1 MVMSMFFLFISL
13 LFPFLVYFIY
23 LVYSDLKNNEEKNY
37 ILDLVLVTG
46 FYLPIVQ
53 GYLLFENILL
63 INIPLFISI
72 IKKRTSCAVLLIFLL
87 IMLNHFFIP
96 NINII
101 WLLLEYLSIFILLNI
116 VKKYEITIFLSI
128 KLFFIIF
135 YEMILKLNVI
145 TINLSTFVLMFI
157 LTYLIFVVFKYI
169 YFKLES
175 IVSLRVFAAKS
186 IKEKKQYQNLFK
198 ITHEVKNPLA
208 VCKGYL
214 QMINLNEKEKSKKFI
229 DIINDQIDKTLEI
242 IKDFSNISNLKIN
255 RHSVSLNLLLDEMQ
269 QDISVFKTSNVKIVM
284 NVPNDKIIVLADN
297 NRMKQVLLNVIKNAK
312 ESIEGKGIIK
322 IDLYKKKNYA
332 YIKVSDNGVGMDY
345 KTLNNLF
352 TPFFTTKQ
360 NGTGL
365 GVCLSKEIIEK
376 HDGSIEYFSKE
387 NKGTKVIIKLP
398 LEKASV

>member
-1 MVMSMFFLFISL
+1 
-13 LFPFLVYFIY
+13 
-23 LVYSDLKNNEEKNY
+23 
-37 ILDLVLVTG
+37 
-46 FYLPIVQ
+46 
-53 GYLLFENILL
+53 
-63 INIPLFISI
+63 
-72 IKKRTSCAVLLIFLL
+72 
-87 IMLNHFFIP
+87 
-96 NINII
+96 
-101 WLLLEYLSIFILLNI
+101 
-116 VKKYEITIFLSI
+116 
-128 KLFFIIF
+128 
-135 YEMILKLNVI
+135 MILKLNVI

-175 IVSLRVFAAKS
+175 IVSLRVLAAKS

-365 GVCLSKEIIEK
+365 GVSLSKEIIEK